1 MREWKKIKCVDIPK
15 ISAGV
20 HHDIYTLLIDYS
32 TGDEKTIIFMDP
44 ICIFYNMYTGE
55 LLYELSI
62 NMNMSRI
69 YFMRNNVKSH
79 NGYIYISSPD
89 LLLIVNLND
98 GTIHKVIELNTI
110 FSQMVT

>member
-20 HHDIYTLLIDYS
+20 HHDIYTLLIDNS

-44 ICIFYNMYTGE
+44 ICIFTICIQANNY
-55 LLYELSI
+55 
-62 NMNMSRI
+62 MNMSRI
-69 YFMRNNVKSH
+69 YFKRNNVKSH